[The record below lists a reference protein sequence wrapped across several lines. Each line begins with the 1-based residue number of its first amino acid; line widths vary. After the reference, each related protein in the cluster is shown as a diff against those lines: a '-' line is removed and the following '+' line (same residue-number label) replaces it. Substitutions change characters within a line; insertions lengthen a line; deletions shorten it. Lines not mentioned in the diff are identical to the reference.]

1 MKIKNVSKFA
11 RQQGISRQL
20 MNHRIDQGYQF
31 GLLNG
36 KAVVYNPAT
45 TQEIT
50 EANLK
55 EAGINFHY
63 ELQENLTDEK

>member
-1 MKIKNVSKFA
+1 
-11 RQQGISRQL
+11 

-55 EAGINFHY
+55 DAGVNFHY
-63 ELQENLTDEK
+63 ELQESLTDEK